1 MSGTLPA
8 IYADSVPLNSRV
20 TLSLTRQQP
29 TPRSPQAD
37 RAAHHKLAHPAKRAV
52 ATAALSSLSLERADR
67 VVGQIEVVAAAN
79 EEAEGTLA
87 RAVV

>member
-1 MSGTLPA
+1 LSGTLPA
-8 IYADSVPLNSRV
+8 IYAGSVPLNSRV

-29 TPRSPQAD
+29 TPRSPQATAL
-37 RAAHHKLAHPAKRAV
+37 RTTNPLTPHSERS